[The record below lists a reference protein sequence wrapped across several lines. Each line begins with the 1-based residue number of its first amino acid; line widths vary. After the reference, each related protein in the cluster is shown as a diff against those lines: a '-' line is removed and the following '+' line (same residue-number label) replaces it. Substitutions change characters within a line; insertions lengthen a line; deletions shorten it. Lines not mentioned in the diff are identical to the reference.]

1 MRVLGF
7 RVQDPREDP
16 KSSSLKFPF
25 RKIQQPEEV
34 SESQQLHYE
43 PVKYPLVARVPN

>member
-16 KSSSLKFPF
+16 KSSSLKGG
-25 RKIQQPEEV
+25 V
-34 SESQQLHYE
+34 